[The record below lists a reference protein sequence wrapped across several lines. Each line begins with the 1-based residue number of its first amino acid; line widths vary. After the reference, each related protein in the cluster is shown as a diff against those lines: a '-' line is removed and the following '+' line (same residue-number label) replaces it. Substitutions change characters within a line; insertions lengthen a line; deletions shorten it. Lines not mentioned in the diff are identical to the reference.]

1 MHPVPHAR
9 SIRPAALLLA
19 AFFGTAAPAQRA
31 GEDARSGRRLELV
44 SLEHPSFLLPDDS
57 AQNARAASGRDSLV
71 VSTASGT
78 ALEERGREQLLRLVA
93 TYDVDRWLFT
103 RTVRIQ
109 SRAIPHSHPVLTL
122 NTQYLANDT
131 AQLATF
137 LHEQFHWY
145 VSARPDTAVRA
156 LRAEL
161 RRLYPDAPDRGP
173 AGARDLESTYLH
185 LIVCTLEY
193 EATAAVFGRDVARR
207 TLEGWTHYTWV
218 YRTVLAD
225 TERLVALLARHGFG
239 IDPGAQ

>member
-1 MHPVPHAR
+1 MHPIPHAR

-19 AFFGTAAPAQRA
+19 AFIGTAAPAQRA
-31 GEDARSGRRLELV
+31 GEDARSGRRLE
-44 SLEHPSFLLPDDS
+44 HPSFVVPDDS
-57 AQNARAASGRDSLV
+57 ATNVRAGSGRDSLV

-145 VSARPDTAVRA
+145 VSARPDSAVRA